1 MYVITAFEFSNNWF
15 SFLSSVRVEYGN
27 FQSIKISKNCR
38 QKETWK
44 SYSARTSYSFRTNFL
59 LCQKIGGELEHS
71 SVKGRM
77 NIKVKKGLLFV
88 IDEGEIIAE
97 MEQTILSLLLL
108 ESQEIFP
115 LSLRWLC

>member
-1 MYVITAFEFSNNWF
+1 M
-15 SFLSSVRVEYGN
+15 
-27 FQSIKISKNCR
+27 
-38 QKETWK
+38 
-44 SYSARTSYSFRTNFL
+44 
-59 LCQKIGGELEHS
+59 HS

-97 MEQTILSLLLL
+97 MEQTILSLSLLLLL